1 MRKALVIEDNA
12 SEAADYMAVLKSM
25 GYKCDIAHAG
35 DIGYSM
41 LGSGDYD
48 VAVIDQVLPGMDG
61 ETIVRNA
68 RRNGIKTII
77 ICASNH
83 VGKAERLEVVLAG
96 ADHYIEK
103 PVSADELMSY
113 VAALERRV
121 GGEQSVIAYRSIVV
135 NKAER
140 TAFCNDKDL
149 ELKGQIFDFLVLLLD
164 NRGRYV
170 PAKRIL
176 KEICPGAKTLGL
188 DAVRQVK
195 LRLCERLEA
204 CGAGNV
210 IETKKGVGYAIL

>member
-1 MRKALVIEDNA
+1 MRKALVIEDN
-12 SEAADYMAVLKSM
+12 STEAADYMAVLKSM

-35 DIGYSM
+35 DIGYSK
-41 LGSGDYD
+41 LVSGDY
-48 VAVIDQVLPGMDG
+48 DQVLPGMDG

-68 RRNGIKTII
+68 RRNGIKAII
-77 ICASNH
+77 ICVSNH
-83 VGKAERLEVVLAG
+83 VGKAERLEVVRAG

-113 VAALERRV
+113 VTALERRV

-135 NKAER
+135 NRAER

-170 PAKRIL
+170 HAKRIL